1 MPRRR
6 FLGSKSRNN
15 TSSRIRL
22 TKIGTIFTVL
32 VFMLSLVGGPIPSVN
47 AATAITFTGAELLS
61 RPTDTSVMVT
71 IVPASTI
78 EYYYEYGTATGVYT
92 GQTTIATATAGQPG
106 KVVISGLNPNTKYYY
121 HMKYHLPGETDWVTR
136 TEYSFWTQRDAGSTF
151 KFDVTSDSHVG
162 MQGLGNATTFSASM
176 TNAAADHPDFLLDLG
191 DTFAMDA
198 VTTVAGAESAYLAR
212 RTQFDVVGNSAAI
225 FISPGNHEEQEGWN
239 FNDSPSQSLLSI
251 NAQKKFYPNPIP
263 DAFYSGNSDT
273 LAAIDGDHLREDYYA
288 WTWGDAL
295 FIVFDPLQYTMQIPY
310 NPSAGPGEE
319 NDEGTPSND
328 RWTWTLGQQQYNWLK
343 STLENSHAK
352 YKFMFA
358 HHMVGGTELYVR
370 GGAAPAHLFEW
381 GGYNSDGTTWGWDTK
396 RAGWGVPIRQ
406 LMIDNQV
413 SAFFHGHDHQYGYEK
428 RDGIVY
434 QAMPSAGFSGAGFN
448 IYCGTGNVYC
458 FQSWNSGGHLRI
470 TITPSQATVAYIAS
484 SSGAV
489 NTSYTI
495 DPAEVLTTAVSPSG
509 GGTISPATHTYVK
522 GAAVTITAAPA
533 TGYVFDHWSGA
544 CSGTDPDSCSVTM
557 DTDKTVTANFT
568 VSVDDVTI
576 TKTGNHPTLAWT
588 HQAASV
594 HHYEVYRSL
603 TEPYFAPGL
612 ASWRADVA
620 TTTPTFTDN
629 NSVTGADLTV
639 AGASYFYAVVPMN
652 AGDEP
657 IGSANRTG
665 AFVYGLVPG
674 SGQ

>member
-1 MPRRR
+1 MKIGSVLLLLVFLLS
-6 FLGSKSRNN
+6 FLG
-15 TSSRIRL
+15 
-22 TKIGTIFTVL
+22 
-32 VFMLSLVGGPIPSVN
+32 GPVPSVK
-47 AATAITFTGAELLS
+47 AASTITFTGQELLG
-61 RPTDTSVMVT
+61 RPTNSAIT
-71 IVPASTI
+71 ITVVPAETVSI
-78 EYYYEYGTATGVYT
+78 YYEYGTASGVYT
-92 GQTTIATATAGQPG
+92 SQTTPGSATGGQPY
-106 KVVISGLNPNTKYYY
+106 KVVIGGLNPDTQYYY
-121 HMKYHLPGETDWVTR
+121 RMQYQKPGDVWVAR
-136 TEYSFWTQRDAGSTF
+136 SVHSFWTQRAAGDPFAFT
-151 KFDVTSDSHVG
+151 VTSDSHVG
-162 MQGLGNATTFSASM
+162 MQGLGNATTFLQSM
-176 TNAAADHPDFLLDLG
+176 TNAAADHPDFHIDLG

-273 LAAIDGDHLREDYYA
+273 LAAIDGDHFREDYYA

-370 GGAAPAHLFEW
+370 GGAAPAHMFEW
-381 GGYNSDGTTWGWDTK
+381 GGYNSNGTTWGWDTK

-413 SAFFHGHDHQYGYEK
+413 SAFFHGHDHQYGYEL

-458 FQSWNSGGHLRI
+458 IQSWNSGGHLRI
-470 TITPSQATVAYIAS
+470 TVTPTQATVAYIAS
-484 SSGAV
+484 STGAV

-495 DPAEVLTTAVSPSG
+495 EPAPVLTTAVSPSG
-509 GGTISPATHTYVK
+509 GGTINPTAGAHTYGK
-522 GAAVTITAAPA
+522 NTAVSITATAVS
-533 TGYVFDHWSGA
+533 GYVFDSWSGA
-544 CSGTDPDSCSVTM
+544 CSGSGECSVTM
-557 DTDKTVTANFT
+557 DADKSVTANFA
-568 VSVDDVTI
+568 VFDVTI
-576 TKTGNHPTLAWT
+576 SRSGNYAVLDWT
-588 HQAASV
+588 HQAAAV
-594 HHYEVYRSL
+594 DHYAVYRSL
-603 TEPYFAPGL
+603 TAPYFVPDVT
-612 ASWRADVA
+612 SWRADVA
-620 TTTPTFTDN
+620 TAAHAFPDDDPD
-629 NSVTGADLTV
+629 TGADLTV

-652 AGDEP
+652 ADDEP

-665 AFVYGLVPG
+665 AFVFGVVPG
-674 SGQ
+674 SGS